1 MKTQIT
7 ILLCAVAFGAATTT
21 ATEANAGA
29 AGLTALTLEQ
39 ALALA
44 EQRQPELAAAQAAV
58 EAAEGRVQ
66 QAGALPNPELV
77 AGAQQ
82 LPLDRNA
89 SNQREY
95 VAGVAQT
102 VPLGGRLGKA
112 REAEALEREVRA
124 RGLEVA
130 HREMRKRVH
139 QAFATALY
147 QEQAFQIQDQAA
159 RLAARLVDLARA
171 RVTAGDAGPEELARA
186 EMEAARAK
194 AEARRSQSL
203 DEQARRALA
212 VAIGDASLD
221 VQSLAG
227 SLEAAFALPALEAV
241 AADLSAQPEVR
252 QAEAGRRASAARL
265 DLAQAERI
273 PDLKVEALYHR
284 LAGPKENT
292 FDLGVSVPLPLFNR
306 GQGRVRE
313 ARAEATAAEARIR
326 QVRNE
331 VSLRVH
337 EASAQLTTA
346 LANARAFK
354 AEVLPRAD
362 TVLKAAEARHAAGDI
377 ALAELLPVRRDRA
390 GVQLAYLEALRDSMQ
405 AWAAVKAVAGP

>member
-1 MKTQIT
+1 
-7 ILLCAVAFGAATTT
+7 
-21 ATEANAGA
+21 
-29 AGLTALTLEQ
+29 
-39 ALALA
+39 
-44 EQRQPELAAAQAAV
+44 
-58 EAAEGRVQ
+58 
-66 QAGALPNPELV
+66 
-77 AGAQQ
+77 
-82 LPLDRNA
+82 
-89 SNQREY
+89 
-95 VAGVAQT
+95 
-102 VPLGGRLGKA
+102 
-112 REAEALEREVRA
+112 
-124 RGLEVA
+124 
-130 HREMRKRVH
+130 
-139 QAFATALY
+139 
-147 QEQAFQIQDQAA
+147 
-159 RLAARLVDLARA
+159 
-171 RVTAGDAGPEELARA
+171 
-186 EMEAARAK
+186 
-194 AEARRSQSL
+194 
-203 DEQARRALA
+203 
-212 VAIGDASLD
+212 
-221 VQSLAG
+221 
-227 SLEAAFALPALEAV
+227 LEAAFALPALEAV

>member
-66 QAGALPNPELV
+66 QAGAWPNPELV

-130 HREMRKRVH
+130 HRELRKRVH

-159 RLAARLVDLARA
+159 RLATRLVDLARA

-313 ARAEATAAEARIR
+313 ARAEAAAADARAR
-326 QVRNE
+326 QTRNE
-331 VSLRVH
+331 ASLRLH